1 MGIDYRHPSRDS
13 SAPGS
18 HAAPTLASS
27 RDWSRIDN
35 IRAEWPKDSLDPAA
49 DLRNYRQ
56 ALALYDRDD
65 YPAMKQ
71 CATLFASALAHSLY
85 GDGIL
90 RGDDLPNTVHK
101 TLHCALCAPP
111 DGKTF
116 ADNAQR
122 AARLAL
128 TIMRE
133 NGWQPPAFGGTNPFF
148 EPMMTDTGNRMLLSA
163 AIAPPAEPW
172 KGDLRAFF
180 AVAPTPL
187 TGPLPDPAAARGAEA
202 TDRMYGTLEQAE
214 AGDAASKNQMEG
226 MSLLHNGDQSGAL
239 AQLSEA
245 AKLGSAEAMAVAGDV
260 ARDLGRNDESRSWY
274 ERAADAGHPVAMY
287 NLAVLAAQADDV
299 RGAAHWFQKAAEA
312 GNVEGYAALTQ
323 LGRQAG
329 DSAAESHWARL
340 GAEAGQTFCMTRHG
354 LLLAKFA
361 DGDVPTIR
369 RARDFLEQAAE
380 RGDVDAMGL
389 AVSVNQQL
397 GDPARGRRFVDMII
411 RTGDAEVIDRL
422 RRHGLL

>member
-1 MGIDYRHPSRDS
+1 
-13 SAPGS
+13 
-18 HAAPTLASS
+18 
-27 RDWSRIDN
+27 
-35 IRAEWPKDSLDPAA
+35 
-49 DLRNYRQ
+49 
-56 ALALYDRDD
+56 
-65 YPAMKQ
+65 
-71 CATLFASALAHSLY
+71 
-85 GDGIL
+85 
-90 RGDDLPNTVHK
+90 
-101 TLHCALCAPP
+101 
-111 DGKTF
+111 
-116 ADNAQR
+116 
-122 AARLAL
+122 
-128 TIMRE
+128 
-133 NGWQPPAFGGTNPFF
+133 
-148 EPMMTDTGNRMLLSA
+148 MTDTGNRMLLSA

-202 TDRMYGTLEQAE
+202 TDRMYGTLEQAQ

-299 RGAAHWFQKAAEA
+299 QGAAHWFQKAAEA